1 MAAHDNC
8 DHPRDPKGRAWCRAN
23 GGPGSGAVWGSV
35 PDTESTMRAARAGN
49 IKGVAERTA
58 RTLRGEMPQPT
69 RKRTGR
75 TVTNPGPVQ
84 TRTRAI
90 KAPHDLA
97 DVPHAF
103 RHVIDWAWENDLP
116 VRTGPTFN
124 DNERTIVIESEH
136 GWLTLIWRTSTP
148 HGIHGSSW
156 RSRGT
161 SIAQKLMTVND
172 GLERLRG

>member
-1 MAAHDNC
+1 MAMSHRDC
-8 DHPRDPKGRAWCRAN
+8 DH
-23 GGPGSGAVWGSV
+23 
-35 PDTESTMRAARAGN
+35 ESTPKARA
-49 IKGVAERTA
+49 KCRSMQAALDRGVANMKLDAEPQLSKREQA
-58 RTLRGEMPQPT
+58 RLSDLQNRQVKP
-69 RKRTGR
+69 R
-75 TVTNPGPVQ
+75 TVVNDGPKQ
-84 TRTRAI
+84 SRTRAI
-90 KAPHDLA
+90 KAPHDLV

-103 RHVIDWAWENDLP
+103 RHVIDWAWENDLA

-124 DNERTIVIESEH
+124 DNERTIVIESDH

-161 SIAQKLMTVND
+161 SVAQKLMTVND

>member
-1 MAAHDNC
+1 MQAALE
-8 DHPRDPKGRAWCRAN
+8 R
-23 GGPGSGAVWGSV
+23 
-35 PDTESTMRAARAGN
+35 
-49 IKGVAERTA
+49 GVANMKRDAQAVT
-58 RTLRGEMPQPT
+58 QS

-90 KAPHDLA
+90 KAPHDLV

-103 RHVIDWAWENDLP
+103 RHVIDWAWENDLA

-124 DNERTIVIESEH
+124 DNERTIVIESDH

-161 SIAQKLMTVND
+161 SVAQKLMTVNV
-172 GLERLRG
+172 GLDRLKGNVE

>member
-1 MAAHDNC
+1 MAMSHRDC
-8 DHPRDPKGRAWCRAN
+8 DH
-23 GGPGSGAVWGSV
+23 
-35 PDTESTMRAARAGN
+35 ESTPKARAKCRSMQAALERGVANMKRDAN
-49 IKGVAERTA
+49 IRGVAERTA
-58 RTLRGEMPQPT
+58 RTMSGEMPQPT

-90 KAPHDLA
+90 KAPHDLV

-103 RHVIDWAWENDLP
+103 RHVIDWAWENDLA

-124 DNERTIVIESEH
+124 DNERTIVIESDH

-161 SIAQKLMTVND
+161 SVAQKLMTVND